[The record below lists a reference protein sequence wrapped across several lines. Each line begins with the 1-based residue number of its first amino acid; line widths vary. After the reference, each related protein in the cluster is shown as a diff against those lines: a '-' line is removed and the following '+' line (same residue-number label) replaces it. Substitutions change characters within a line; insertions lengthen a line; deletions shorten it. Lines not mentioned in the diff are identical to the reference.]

1 MGTTVSSID
10 RKLKATAGNRWQPA
24 GVSPAQPAQ
33 VGLGLLAA
41 APGMDEWHQLP
52 PAMLDRITFSGA
64 LLAAVQQTGMDDQE
78 LASEIHV
85 SKGYFSRFLRSV
97 GAVWARRF
105 VLFCRTTRSVAPFQW
120 IAHQLGGEF
129 VMRDSR
135 AAEVAALHQRLRE
148 LGVSDRELAA

>member
-24 GVSPAQPAQ
+24 AVSGPEPAQ

-41 APGMDEWHQLP
+41 APSMQAWHQLP
-52 PAMLDRITFSGA
+52 LAMLDRMSCSGV
-64 LLAAVQQTGMDDQE
+64 LMAAMQQTGMDDQE
-78 LASEIHV
+78 VAEEIHV
-85 SKGYFSRFLRSV
+85 SKGYFSRFLRV
-97 GAVWARRF
+97 VCAAWVKRF
-105 VLFCRTTRSVAPFQW
+105 VLFCRVTRSVAPMQYM
-120 IAHQLGGEF
+120 AHQLGGEF

-148 LGVSDRELAA
+148 LGVADRELAA